1 MPKFP
6 NPDDIFSAIDK
17 AGSAIDKGLG
27 FIDKVSNRL
36 DKMGLTEEPRAIEE
50 PQSRTSSP
58 TTGVSKLT
66 SEETIAYQKREIA
79 KELWQLEKHL
89 AQGCR
94 IPDKTGKR
102 IPCDCCY
109 KGSWIAGLAYESIPV
124 AERAGQ
130 TSDIFEKIASWAE
143 ELTPMVTVAAV
154 ESGQHDYKKL
164 SGEASA
170 LRKELM
176 GSLALGAMIEP
187 KEQLTLEDA
196 KKIAAEEAAK
206 EVESKWHSQEKKQSI

>member
-6 NPDDIFSAIDK
+6 NPGDVFSAIDK
-17 AGSAIDKGLG
+17 AGSVIDKGLD
-27 FIDKVSNRL
+27 FIDKVGGRL
-36 DKMGLTEEPRAIEE
+36 DRIGLTEEPRAPETPTTAPESQEE
-50 PQSRTSSP
+50 PQSRASSP
-58 TTGVSKLT
+58 TPGVSKIT

-102 IPCDCCY
+102 IPCDCCE
-109 KGSWIAGLAYESIPV
+109 KGSWIAGLAYESIPI

-143 ELTPMVTVAAV
+143 ALEPMVTVAAV
-154 ESGQHDYKKL
+154 EGGQYDYKKL
-164 SGEASA
+164 SGEVSA

-176 GSLALGAMIEP
+176 GTLALGALVSPSEGALP
-187 KEQLTLEDA
+187 
-196 KKIAAEEAAK
+196 
-206 EVESKWHSQEKKQSI
+206 